1 MMTKTPTPIPNP
13 EHPKP
18 RSLSLGRGQGE
29 GRWLHRNKMPTE
41 KPAFQGEAALCCDR
55 PLTPALSPQAGRGSM
70 MLARMDVRR
79 KRVEFDWHRL
89 VRFSH

>member
-1 MMTKTPTPIPNP
+1 MTKTPIPIPNP

-18 RSLSLGRGQGE
+18 RSLFLGRGQGE

-55 PLTPALSPQAGRGSM
+55 PLTLASPRGLPITHKLVSEPEALHLSSEGLQA
-70 MLARMDVRR
+70 AP
-79 KRVEFDWHRL
+79 
-89 VRFSH
+89 